1 MSQTPIHKTVNQIE
15 RRALVVDDAKSARL
29 ALRKQLEQQGLQVD
43 TAESAESALSYLC
56 HTRPDVIFMDHMMP
70 GMDGFQAIKAIKN
83 DPTTAKIPIMM
94 YTSKEG
100 DVYLSQARALGAI
113 GVLPKQIYH
122 AELGKTL
129 DRLGLLEG
137 SDKTPVTQKQ
147 PLSQA
152 KNRVPIPKP
161 SATPFKKRHAEMKNI
176 PQQPKATPTKNSG
189 HNDSAEA
196 QRQRQLRAWFARL
209 MVEERQKIRQEI
221 QESGNAIARK
231 VVDELVQAPMLKT
244 GSYNTAD
251 KNKNSKNLL
260 KIILLILISVAPTLW
275 FYQLAQQNS
284 VDKIRAEKRL
294 DSVLEQIPNAAT
306 NTSSVNESNSQ
317 IQEIEELK
325 ILNNRWLQTFEWSL
339 NQTGDYLYS
348 EIALNN
354 TRLQQ
359 LKTLLSR
366 LAILRFQGVIVL
378 KVHTGE
384 FCFSNNRSATL
395 KLAPEKMSI
404 EHCIFQNLDASKSI
418 EISQRQ
424 SPAFATFVKTSPL
437 LQGSLVKL
445 EIQPIGNNEP
455 RQAYP
460 ALSSLKTARQWNKI
474 AALNHRI
481 EFKLISQAP

>member
-1 MSQTPIHKTVNQIE
+1 MSQAPIRKTVKPLE
-15 RRALVVDDAKSARL
+15 KRALVVDDAKSARL

-129 DRLGLLEG
+129 NRLGLLES
-137 SDKTPVTQKQ
+137 SDETPAAQKK

-176 PQQPKATPTKNSG
+176 PPKATPTTNNSV

-209 MVEERQKIRQEI
+209 MVEERQKIHQEI

-244 GSYNTAD
+244 GSYNTSD
-251 KNKNSKNLL
+251 KHKNSKNLL

-284 VDKIRAEKRL
+284 ADKIRAENRL
-294 DSVLEQIPNAAT
+294 DRVLEQIPSAAT
-306 NTSSVNESNSQ
+306 GTRSVNESNSQ

-325 ILNNRWLQTFEWSL
+325 TLNNRWLQTFEWSL
-339 NQTGDYLYS
+339 NQTGDYPYS

-384 FCFSNNRSATL
+384 FCFSKNRSSAL
-395 KLAPEKMSI
+395 ELAPEKMSI

-424 SPAFATFVKTSPL
+424 SPAFETFVKTSPL

-455 RQAYP
+455 RQTYP
-460 ALSSLKTARQWNKI
+460 ALSHLKTAGQWNKI

-481 EFKLISQAP
+481 EFKLISQTP